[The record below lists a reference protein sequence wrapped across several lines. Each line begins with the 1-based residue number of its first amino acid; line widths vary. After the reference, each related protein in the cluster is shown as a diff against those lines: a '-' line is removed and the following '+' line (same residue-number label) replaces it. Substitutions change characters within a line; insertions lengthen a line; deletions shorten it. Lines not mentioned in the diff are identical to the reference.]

1 MKSLTP
7 EVRAW
12 IYRILIAVGA
22 LVAGYGF
29 MTSDQ
34 IAQWL
39 GLAAVVLNIM
49 PTANTTVKKP
59 DSTPVDAT
67 APADTTAL

>member
-1 MKSLTP
+1 MKMLTP

-12 IYRILIAVGA
+12 IYRVLIAVGV
-22 LVAGYGF
+22 LVSGYGF

-34 IAQWL
+34 VAQWI

-49 PTANTTVKKP
+49 PTTFTSTKRV
-59 DSTPVDAT
+59 DS
-67 APADTTAL
+67 APADTTAS

>member
-1 MKSLTP
+1 MKILTP

-12 IYRILIAVGA
+12 IYRVLIAVGV
-22 LVAGYGF
+22 LVSGYGF

-34 IAQWL
+34 VAQWI

-49 PTANTTVKKP
+49 PTTFTSTKRV
-59 DSTPVDAT
+59 DSAPV
-67 APADTTAL
+67 DTTAP

>member
-1 MKSLTP
+1 MKTLTP

-12 IYRILIAVGA
+12 IYRVLIAVGV
-22 LVAGYGF
+22 LVSGYGF

-34 IAQWL
+34 VAQWI

-49 PTANTTVKKP
+49 PTSFTSTKR
-59 DSTPVDAT
+59 DS
-67 APADTTAL
+67 APADTTVS

>member
-1 MKSLTP
+1 MKALTP

-12 IYRILIAVGA
+12 IYRVLIAVGV
-22 LVAGYGF
+22 LVSGYGF

-34 IAQWL
+34 VAQWI

-49 PTANTTVKKP
+49 PTSFTSTKRA
-59 DSTPVDAT
+59 DSAPV
-67 APADTTAL
+67 DTTAV

>member
-1 MKSLTP
+1 MKALTP
-7 EVRAW
+7 EVRGW
-12 IYRILIAVGA
+12 IYRILLAVGA

-49 PTANTTVKKP
+49 PTANTPVKKSV
-59 DSTPVDAT
+59 DSG
-67 APADTTAL
+67 PADTTAL